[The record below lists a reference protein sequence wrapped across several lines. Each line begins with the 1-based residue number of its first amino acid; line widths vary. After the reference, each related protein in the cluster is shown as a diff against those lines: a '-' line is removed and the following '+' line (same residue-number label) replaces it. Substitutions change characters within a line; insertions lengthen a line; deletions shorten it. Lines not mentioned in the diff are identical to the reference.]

1 MNLLEQQQYVGD
13 VQVVE
18 EVHGEVLWHLFL
30 YTKGEQ
36 RERSA
41 AQQTERDRPV
51 VVSKVGPIRGISLW
65 LMYGALSGI

>member
-1 MNLLEQQQYVGD
+1 MALVS
-13 VQVVE
+13 
-18 EVHGEVLWHLFL
+18 FL

-41 AQQTERDRPV
+41 AQQSERDRPV